1 MITSSQNSKIKKV
14 RMLLTRSRERKDSG
28 VFIVEGVRLAEEAL
42 RSGWVPQLVLYSEGL
57 SERGK
62 KVVSE
67 FVRGGIPA
75 EEVSS
80 DIINNLGNTET
91 SQGLLILLKQQD
103 YSLPASP
110 GLIFIPSEIRDP
122 GNLGTMFRTAAAA
135 GVDVVLVPP
144 DTVDIYAPKVL
155 RAAMGA
161 HFRIPIISLSWEEIR
176 DYIGRITGMHVYGAE
191 VLGEIIYTKADFSL
205 PTTLIVGG
213 EAFGVGEHAKIIPQE
228 CVYIPMCAEVE
239 SLNAATASAV
249 LLFEVV
255 RQRSSMP

>member
-1 MITSSQNSKIKKV
+1 MITSSQNSKIKQI

-42 RSGWVPQLVLYSEGL
+42 RSEWEALFVLYSDGL

-62 KVVSE
+62 KVVAE
-67 FVRGGIPA
+67 YITRGVNT
-75 EEVSS
+75 EEISKS
-80 DIINNLGNTET
+80 IINNLGNTET
-91 SQGLLILLKQQD
+91 SQGIIILLKKH
-103 YSLPASP
+103 SFSP
-110 GLIFIPSEIRDP
+110 PNNPELIIIPSEIRDP

-144 DTVDIYAPKVL
+144 DTVDVYSPKVL

-176 DYIGRITGMHVYGAE
+176 DYIGRITGMHVYSAD
-191 VLGEIIYTKADFSL
+191 VLGGIVYTKADFRF
-205 PTTLIVGG
+205 PTTLIIGG
-213 EAFGVGEHAKIIPQE
+213 EAFGVGEHVKTIPQE
-228 CVYIPMCAEVE
+228 RIYIPMCAGVE